1 MPRSG
6 PPAKGQKARKSNAK
20 RRADETSPPPVK
32 PQKTGRAKVK
42 TAPKGAPMPS
52 KADLKLFLTS
62 MGGRVGKSEIARHFG
77 LHTEQR
83 PALRQLLSEMKFD
96 GSAKPV
102 GKRTF
107 AGEAA
112 GAPVPVAAP
121 PPNVAPGQR
130 FKPAAPGRP
139 FAKTDRGTPPD
150 RNGPPAR
157 GRLPRHV
164 EAEAPAEAPR
174 PRPTRLPE
182 TAVVEVFGTDPD
194 GDPIARPVGWEGEG
208 RPVIYMHP
216 ERRGQTALAAGE
228 RVLAKLRHI
237 TGEKY
242 EGRTLKRLGAVEDR
256 RRILGV
262 FQDGRIIPT
271 DRRQKAE
278 WNVAPGDT
286 GGAHGGEIVLAE
298 SLPSTGYGLR
308 PARIVERLGRV
319 GEPRS
324 VSLICIHAH
333 GIPELFT
340 AEAEEQAEQAKATPL
355 AKRTDLREV
364 PLITIDGEDA
374 RDFDD
379 AIFAEPDGDGWKIIV
394 AIADVAH
401 YVTPNSAL
409 DRDAWARGNSVYFPD
424 RVVPMLPEA
433 LSNGW
438 CSLKPK
444 EERGCLF
451 VEMHFDASGT
461 KTHHKFGRGLMRSFA
476 RTTYE
481 QIQRLHDAKEEL
493 EGLPEGHVSRL
504 YAAFRA
510 LLAARERRGTLD
522 LDLPE
527 RRVMLDAEGNV
538 TAVIPRPRLD
548 SHRLIEEFMVAANV
562 CAAEELERLSQ
573 PCMYRIHAP
582 PSEEKYNS
590 LKEFL
595 GTLGLSLNPVG
606 QLRPRDFQTLLD
618 KVKDTPEARMVN
630 ETVLRSQSQAAY
642 DPDNIGHFGLA
653 LPRYAHFTSPIRRY
667 ADLLVHR
674 ALIRGLKLGPDGLS
688 EPETARFPES
698 AEHITA
704 TERRAAAA
712 ERDAVDRYLA
722 AYLADR
728 VGATFAAR
736 VSGIHAFGVFVTL
749 IETGASG
756 FVPMKALPQD
766 HWIVAEDKRSIVGRH
781 SRQVIRLADE
791 VEARLRE
798 ANAQTGSLVFELM
811 MGGAPARMR
820 GTRKRKG

>member
-6 PPAKGQKARKSNAK
+6 PPVKGHKARKSNAK
-20 RRADETSPPPVK
+20 KRADEASPAPAPK
-32 PQKTGRAKVK
+32 KTGRAKVK
-42 TAPKGAPMPS
+42 TAPKGAPLPS
-52 KADLKLFLTS
+52 KADLKLFLIS

-112 GAPVPVAAP
+112 GAPVPVTP
-121 PPNVAPGQR
+121 PVPVPGVR
-130 FKPAAPGRP
+130 FRPAAPSRMDRVAPPERRGRP
-139 FAKTDRGTPPD
+139 AEVP
-150 RNGPPAR
+150 
-157 GRLPRHV
+157 
-164 EAEAPAEAPR
+164 EA

-182 TAVVEVFGTDPD
+182 TAVVEIFGTDPD
-194 GDPIARPVGWEGEG
+194 GDPIARPVAWEGEG
-208 RPVIYMHP
+208 KPVIYMHP
-216 ERRGQTALAAGE
+216 ERRGQPALAPGE

-237 TGEKY
+237 TAEKY
-242 EGRTLKRLGAVEDR
+242 EGRTLKRLGRSEDR

-271 DRRQKAE
+271 DRRHKAE
-278 WNVAPGDT
+278 WTVPPGEE

-298 SLPSTGYGLR
+298 ALPSTGFGLR
-308 PARIVERLGRV
+308 PARIVERLGRL

-340 AEAEEQAEQAKATPL
+340 AESEDQAERAEAVPL
-355 AKRTDLREV
+355 GKRTDLRAT

-379 AIFAEPDGDGWKIIV
+379 AVHAEPEGDGWKIIV

-438 CSLKPK
+438 CSLKPL

-461 KTHHKFGRGLMRSFA
+461 KTRHKFGRGLMRSFA

-481 QIQRLHDAKEEL
+481 QIQALQDANEEL
-493 EGLPEGHVSRL
+493 EGVPEGHVGRL

-510 LLAARERRGTLD
+510 LLSARERRGTLD

-562 CAAEELERLSQ
+562 CAAEELERLGQ

-606 QLRPRDFQTLLD
+606 QLQPRDFQTLLD

-674 ALIRGLKLGPDGLS
+674 ALIRGLKLGKDGLS
-688 EPETARFPES
+688 EPETARFPET

-728 VGATFAAR
+728 VGASFAAR
-736 VSGIHAFGVFVTL
+736 VSGIHPFGVFVQLT
-749 IETGASG
+749 ETGASG
-756 FVPMKALPQD
+756 FVPMKALPED
-766 HWIVAEDKRSIVGRH
+766 HWIASEDKRSLVGRH
-781 SRQVIRLADE
+781 SRAVIRLGDE

-798 ANAQTGSLVFELM
+798 ANAQTGSLVFELL
-811 MGGAPARMR
+811 MGGAPRR
-820 GTRKRKG
+820 IRTGRKRKA

>member
-6 PPAKGQKARKSNAK
+6 PPTKGHKARKSNAK
-20 RRADETSPPPVK
+20 RREGE
-32 PQKTGRAKVK
+32 PQTQAPHKTGRAKVK
-42 TAPKGAPMPS
+42 TAPKGGPLPS
-52 KADLKLFLTS
+52 KADLKLFLIS
-62 MGGRVGKSEIARHFG
+62 MGGKVGKSEIARHFG

-83 PALRQLLSEMKFD
+83 PALRQLLSEMRFE
-96 GSAKPV
+96 GTAKPA

-112 GAPVPVAAP
+112 GAPVPLVET
-121 PPNVAPGQR
+121 VKIIPGVR
-130 FKPAAPGRP
+130 FKPAAPGRGNP
-139 FAKTDRGTPPD
+139 PRSDRGTPPD

-157 GRLPRHV
+157 GRPENR
-164 EAEAPAEAPR
+164 AEVLETPS
-174 PRPTRLPE
+174 RLPE

-194 GDPIARPVGWEGEG
+194 GDPIARPVAWEGG
-208 RPVIYMHP
+208 GKPVIYMHA
-216 ERRGQTALAAGE
+216 ERRGQTALANGE

-237 TGEKY
+237 SGEKY
-242 EGRTLKRLGAVEDR
+242 EGRTIKRLGAVGDR

-278 WNVAPGDT
+278 WNVAPGDA
-286 GGAHGGEIVLAE
+286 GGAQAGEIVLAE
-298 SLPSTGYGLR
+298 SLPSTGFGLR
-308 PARIVERLGRV
+308 PARIVERLGLM

-340 AEAEEQAEQAKATPL
+340 AEAVDQAERAQGVDL
-355 AKRTDLREV
+355 GKRTDLRST

-379 AIFAEPDGDGWKIIV
+379 AVFAEPDGTGWKILV

-409 DRDAWARGNSVYFPD
+409 DRDAWSRGNSVYFPD

-438 CSLKPK
+438 CSLKPL

-451 VEMHFDASGT
+451 VEMRFDASGT
-461 KTHHKFGRGLMRSFA
+461 KTDHKFGRGLMRSFA
-476 RTTYE
+476 RMTYE
-481 QIQRLHDAKEEL
+481 KIQSLHDADEEL
-493 EGLPEGHVSRL
+493 EGVPEGHVGRL

-510 LLAARERRGTLD
+510 LLSARERRGTLD

-527 RRVMLDAEGNV
+527 RRVMLDEAGNV

-582 PSEEKYNS
+582 PSEEKLSS

-595 GTLGLSLNPVG
+595 GTLGLSINPVG
-606 QLRPRDFQTLLD
+606 QLQPRDFATLLE
-618 KVKDTPEARMVN
+618 KVRDTPEARMVN

-642 DPDNIGHFGLA
+642 EPDNIGHFGLA
-653 LPRYAHFTSPIRRY
+653 LGRYAHFTSPIRRY

-674 ALIRGLKLGPDGLS
+674 ALIRGLKLGSDGLS
-688 EPETARFPES
+688 EAETARFVETG
-698 AEHITA
+698 EHITA
-704 TERRAAAA
+704 TERRAAQA

-736 VSGIHAFGVFVTL
+736 ISGIHAFGVFVTL
-749 IETGASG
+749 TETGASG
-756 FVPMKALPQD
+756 FVPMKALPND
-766 HWIVAEDKRSIVGRH
+766 HWIVSEDKRSVVGRQ

-798 ANAQTGSLVFELM
+798 ANAQTGSLVFELL
-811 MGGAPARMR
+811 MGGAPARMH
-820 GTRKRKG
+820 GGGPRKRKA

>member
-6 PPAKGQKARKSNAK
+6 PPAKGHKARKSNAK
-20 RRADETSPPPVK
+20 RREGEAPAVPR
-32 PQKTGRAKVK
+32 QKAGRAKVK
-42 TAPKGAPMPS
+42 TAPKGAPMPTKVEL
-52 KADLKLFLTS
+52 KAFLTS

-83 PALRQLLSEMKFD
+83 PALRQLLSEMKFE
-96 GSAKPV
+96 GSAAPV

-107 AGEAA
+107 AGEAT
-112 GAPVPVAAP
+112 GAPVPVPVPAP
-121 PPNVAPGQR
+121 SPTPQR
-130 FKPAAPGRP
+130 YKPAAPSRG
-139 FAKTDRGTPPD
+139 DRGVPPD

-157 GRLPRHV
+157 GRVPLPL
-164 EAEAPAEAPR
+164 
-174 PRPTRLPE
+174 RLPE

-194 GDPIARPVGWEGEG
+194 GDPIARPVAWEGEG
-208 RPVIYMHP
+208 RPIIYMHP

-237 TGEKY
+237 SGEKY

-271 DRRQKAE
+271 DRRHKAE
-278 WNVAPGDT
+278 WTVAPTHT

-298 SLPSTGYGLR
+298 ALPSTGFGLR
-308 PARIVERLGRV
+308 PARIVERLGRL

-340 AEAEEQAEQAKATPL
+340 AESEEQAERAKGVEL
-355 AKRTDLREV
+355 GKRTDLRAI

-379 AIFAEPDGDGWKIIV
+379 AVHAEPTEEGWKVLV

-438 CSLKPK
+438 CSLKPH
-444 EERGCLF
+444 EDRGCLF
-451 VEMHFDASGT
+451 VEMRFDASGT
-461 KTHHKFGRGLMRSFA
+461 KTGHRFGRGLMRSTA

-481 QIQRLHDAKEEL
+481 QVQAAHDAGEDP
-493 EGLPEGHVSRL
+493 EGLAEGHIARL
-504 YAAFRA
+504 YGAFHA

-562 CAAEELERLSQ
+562 CAAEELEGLGQ

-582 PSEEKYNS
+582 PSDEKYNA

-595 GTLGLSLNPVG
+595 GTLGLSLNPQG
-606 QLRPRDFQTLLD
+606 QLQPRDFAALLE
-618 KVKDTPEARMVN
+618 KVRDMPEARMVN

-642 DPDNIGHFGLA
+642 EPDNIGHFGLA

-674 ALIRGLKLGPDGLS
+674 ALIRGLKLGQDGLS
-688 EPETARFPES
+688 EAETARFPETG
-698 AEHITA
+698 EHITA
-704 TERRAAAA
+704 TERRAAQA

-736 VSGIHAFGVFVTL
+736 VSGIHPFGVFVQL
-749 IETGASG
+749 SETGASG
-756 FVPMKALPQD
+756 FVPMKALPDD
-766 HWIVAEDKRSIVGRH
+766 HWIVSEDKRSVAGRR
-781 SRQVIRLADE
+781 SGQVLRLGDE

-798 ANAQTGSLVFELM
+798 ANAQTGSLVFELL

-820 GTRKRKG
+820 ATRKRKA